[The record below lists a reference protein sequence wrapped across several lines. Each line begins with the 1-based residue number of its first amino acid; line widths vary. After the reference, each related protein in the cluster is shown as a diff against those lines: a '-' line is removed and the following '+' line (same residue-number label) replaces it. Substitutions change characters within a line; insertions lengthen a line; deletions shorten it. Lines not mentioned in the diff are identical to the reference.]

1 MVIDSVEL
9 VHAPEELVACGEF
22 LGSAASP
29 GSLRVRSSLAG
40 KDKQHIILQLLSET
54 LIEQRVNKR
63 VDSRIEHKQGVS
75 NDVRS
80 RAKHEDV
87 VVTQNV
93 NQ

>member
-1 MVIDSVEL
+1 M
-9 VHAPEELVACGEF
+9 HAPEELVACGEF

-40 KDKQHIILQLLSET
+40 KDKQHIIP
-54 LIEQRVNKR
+54 VNKR
-63 VDSRIEHKQGVS
+63 VDNRIEHKQGVS